1 MGRKL
6 STIYAIVWRRRGG
19 RGGRGVIPLSPIHSS
34 TILSLPTMLK
44 HSTTK
49 RRGDGHHSMTG
60 LERGD
65 DGSEYPKEEEG
76 LISAR
81 PSPHSGRSLQ
91 RSPSQESSMYTHTLP
106 RHMGHRMMRE
116 WDEGDDPL
124 KFSTLQAPKASKFQ
138 KRKEEQRRRGLMA
151 YESQGSPYLS
161 GTLSRSSMER
171 VDRSMLL
178 NGPSSQ
184 ADHIIVTT
192 RNAYNQLHSFL
203 ADEAERLSIQI
214 EEATDDAR
222 RSGLNQEYSRVRES
236 REKCDWYLSR
246 LIKLAEMNTRAR
258 VNAAKAKSS
267 SLSDLR
273 ASIVGSKPVPV
284 IDPSIEKELGTIMGS
299 ISLELKGVVGFARVT
314 PGDVFEVSI
323 KHSTSKWKG
332 KGKTQQDRNQKWD
345 RNQFDLRLV
354 PSAPI
359 DVKVAEVGLFKSRV
373 LCERSFD
380 PCELLSPQ
388 PQLLTL
394 NLNSIGSIKLQVV
407 VTWLAP
413 LSTTPTATS
422 LSISSSQSSDST
434 RKPRVLL
441 REKKRGGAVRA
452 AIKSEWRSSTN
463 ILDDLYSDISK
474 TIPSMDEMSSSRGTM
489 SSTRSPL
496 SSMNRRSLSLA
507 HLSSLNDCPL
517 SSSSSE
523 ESSRSVQFHLS
534 QLISLSQSV
543 ESGWNEMVG
552 LTSLLKRWH
561 RVLQSRS
568 VSRGRS
574 MHDDIDDNVLISS
587 EDDSGVDSL
596 RGVKRDDRRRKRE
609 DSTVSLSEDMTSV
622 LNYHLKRVERGL
634 TKLKCLPRGPLVYKT
649 TQLLRGL
656 QSERITLSHL
666 LNLSADPTMNLSN
679 LLIQLDSD
687 PEVHEIWLSTAFPLR
702 ASYILPVPQLRDQL
716 QSRVSLLVNPL
727 YPPLSPRVTSS
738 LLNLLSDSLAD
749 ESTNQ
754 TTVFHFVSLFRD
766 RPFCSFVE
774 NLSHETWMLSL
785 LFSGRSHSISLVME
799 RLSII
804 PLAPP
809 LETLSSIASLL
820 CNGSSSAVEVIQEY
834 LETARGQKRVDLLSS
849 FLCLL
854 ENDDDQVRLGSLVVL
869 AILRNDRISEH
880 LRFVRDY
887 DSSATIRKE
896 ADRLLQ
902 SIGDNGET
910 TRI

>member
-1 MGRKL
+1 
-6 STIYAIVWRRRGG
+6 
-19 RGGRGVIPLSPIHSS
+19 
-34 TILSLPTMLK
+34 
-44 HSTTK
+44 
-49 RRGDGHHSMTG
+49 
-60 LERGD
+60 
-65 DGSEYPKEEEG
+65 
-76 LISAR
+76 
-81 PSPHSGRSLQ
+81 
-91 RSPSQESSMYTHTLP
+91 QELT
-106 RHMGHRMMRE
+106 
-116 WDEGDDPL
+116 
-124 KFSTLQAPKASKFQ
+124 
-138 KRKEEQRRRGLMA
+138 
-151 YESQGSPYLS
+151 
-161 GTLSRSSMER
+161 
-171 VDRSMLL
+171 
-178 NGPSSQ
+178 
-184 ADHIIVTT
+184 
-192 RNAYNQLHSFL
+192 
-203 ADEAERLSIQI
+203 
-214 EEATDDAR
+214 
-222 RSGLNQEYSRVRES
+222 RVRES

-246 LIKLAEMNTRAR
+246 LIKLAEMNMRAKLTT
-258 VNAAKAKSS
+258 AKAKSS

-273 ASIVGSKPVPV
+273 ASIVGSKPIPI
-284 IDPSIEKELGTIMGS
+284 IDPSIEKELSTIMGS

-323 KHSTSKWKG
+323 KHSSTKWKG

-345 RNQFDLRLV
+345 RSQCDLRLI
-354 PSAPI
+354 PTSPI

-407 VTWLAP
+407 VTCCAP
-413 LSTTPTATS
+413 LSTLSTPTSTS

-441 REKKRGGAVRA
+441 REKKRGAAVRA

-496 SSMNRRSLSLA
+496 SSINRRSLSLA
-507 HLSSLNDCPL
+507 HLSSLNDSPL

-523 ESSRSVQFHLS
+523 ESSRTVQFHLS
-534 QLISLSQSV
+534 QLISLSQSI
-543 ESGWNEMVG
+543 ENDWNEMVG

-568 VSRGRS
+568 ISRGRS
-574 MHDDIDDNVLISS
+574 IMDDIDDNVLISS

-596 RGVKRDDRRRKRE
+596 RGIKRDDRRRKKE
-609 DSTVSLSEDMTSV
+609 DSSVSLSEDMTSV
-622 LNYHLKRVERGL
+622 LNYHLKRIERGL

-702 ASYILPVPQLRDQL
+702 ASFILPLSQLRDQL

-727 YPPLSPRVTSS
+727 YPTLSPRVTSS
-738 LLNLLSDSLAD
+738 LLNLLSDCLSD
-749 ESTNQ
+749 DSTTQ

-785 LFSGRSHSISLVME
+785 LSSGRSHSISLVME

-809 LETLSSIASLL
+809 LETLAAIASLL
-820 CNGSSSAVEVIQEY
+820 CNGSNSAVEVIQEY
-834 LETARGQKRVDLLSS
+834 VEMARGQKRVDLLSS

-854 ENDDDQVRLGSLVVL
+854 ENEDDQVRLGSLVVL
-869 AILRNDRISEH
+869 AILRNDRIREH
-880 LRFVRDY
+880 LGFVRENDQ
-887 DSSATIRKE
+887 SGTIRKE
-896 ADRLLQ
+896 AHRLLL
-902 SIGDNGET
+902 SYGDNGET